1 MRNSGQTQQILLIT
15 PRRIDRLF
23 NQSFA
28 ALRLKWS
35 HSLSILRYLI
45 SVSAVIARF
54 LKKMRKIL
62 KKFCAQVGRQPLK
75 VFLMRLPW
83 GSDNGSERI

>member
-1 MRNSGQTQQILLIT
+1 MSISGQTQLILLIT

-23 NQSFA
+23 NQSFV

-45 SVSAVIARF
+45 RVSAVFALFLQKMCKIF
-54 LKKMRKIL
+54 LK
-62 KKFCAQVGRQPLK
+62 FCTQVGRQPLK
-75 VFLMRLPW
+75 VFLMRLP
-83 GSDNGSERI
+83 

>member
-1 MRNSGQTQQILLIT
+1 MRSSGQTQQILLIT

-45 SVSAVIARF
+45 RVSAVIARF
-54 LKKMRKIL
+54 LKKMCKIL
-62 KKFCAQVGRQPLK
+62 KNFAHKLVGNRLK
-75 VFLMRLPW
+75 YF
-83 GSDNGSERI
+83 